1 MLYANKKYEFVE
13 TVPQDL
19 LCQKCSQLA
28 SDPHQM
34 KCCHK
39 LYCESCLPKKSNR
52 YHRNTSFQ
60 ECSKGNHKQYESF
73 PDGRSNARI
82 QSLKIMCANNSDG
95 CEWQGE
101 LRNLEEHRTQCQKEK
116 IPCNFQEIGCRV
128 LVCRDSVK
136 EHEAQDREIHLDCAM
151 KTIVNVKKANS
162 DLQQQLGNLQ
172 KVVEQNHQEL
182 KIEIAQCHYPPVTLH
197 LLGLNND
204 QSSFQGKVWHT
215 DCFYTHRQGYKVCL
229 CFAAVPV
236 QSRDSIQPSFE
247 SLIRLV
253 TVDKP
258 DYLPITKS
266 GTATVVIMMK
276 RGVEGQPLSVKFGI
290 DRTIRETQLSTIHV
304 PWIDI
309 RESAWHEIPNQA
321 FPFLFTFN
329 AVFVKEAHV
338 AQYLQDI
345 YFRVDEIKLG

>member
-1 MLYANKKYEFVE
+1 M
-13 TVPQDL
+13 
-19 LCQKCSQLA
+19 
-28 SDPHQM
+28 
-34 KCCHK
+34 
-39 LYCESCLPKKSNR
+39 
-52 YHRNTSFQ
+52 
-60 ECSKGNHKQYESF
+60 GNHKQYESF

-151 KTIVNVKKANS
+151 KTIVTVKKANS

-172 KVVEQNHQEL
+172 KVVEQNRQEL
-182 KIEIAQCHYPPVTLH
+182 KIEIAQCHCPPVTLH
-197 LLGLNND
+197 LLGLNNV
-204 QSSFQGKVWHT
+204 QPFQGKVWHT

-236 QSRDSIQPSFE
+236 PSCGFIQTSFE
-247 SLIRLV
+247 CLIRLV

-258 DYLPITKS
+258 VYLPLTKT
-266 GTATVVIMMK
+266 GTATIVIMK
-276 RGVEGQPLSVKFGI
+276 RRGEEQRLSLNFKI
-290 DRTIRETQLSTIHV
+290 DKAIPETQLSTIRV
-304 PWIDI
+304 PWMDV
-309 RESAWHEIPNQA
+309 RERAWHEIPENA
-321 FPFLFTFN
+321 FTLFQGHNIAAETF
-329 AVFVKEAHV
+329 
-338 AQYLQDI
+338 QDI
-345 YFRVDEIKLG
+345 YFRVDEIKLD